1 MTRRPEADEAIILG
15 ERSGWAG
22 RERFYL
28 SELAFYLHQSPQS
41 IRKWGK
47 KMGLIKRL
55 VLHVR
60 GGGSSVDYFT
70 RYGAMRVIAHFR
82 AWQGGELLAGRNYH
96 VVKDNLAR
104 TAKRHQAAQLLKQ
117 RERRARCR

>member
-1 MTRRPEADEAIILG
+1 MTRRPEADEKIILG

-22 RERFYL
+22 GERFYL
-28 SELAFYLHQSPQS
+28 SDLAFYLHQSPQS

-47 KMGLIKRL
+47 KTGLIKRL
-55 VLHVR
+55 VLHCA
-60 GGGSSVDYFT
+60 GQGSVDYFT

-82 AWQGGELLAGRNYH
+82 AWQGGEMLAGRNYH
-96 VVKDNLAR
+96 VVKDNLAKG
-104 TAKRHQAAQLLKQ
+104 AKRHQAERLMKQ